1 MAVKNPEWYNKLV
14 LGSMDKHMIYGDL
27 AHKYVDASVY
37 TAVADTE
44 NSCTV
49 LVKGIYKVTGTPK
62 YNEIA
67 ATSEEVY
74 RDYISGSMLICENT
88 TDAPAFYR
96 PSGMTFDLT
105 KVVNGGASP
114 ITVTYAK
121 PKASTSEE
129 TFEVVK
135 CETKE
140 HYTAA

>member
-1 MAVKNPEWYNKLV
+1 MAVKNPEWYSKLV

-27 AHKYVDASVY
+27 AHKYVDASLY

-105 KVVNGGASP
+105 KVANDGASP
-114 ITVTYAK
+114 IGVSYIK
-121 PKASTSEE
+121 PNSSGSGLEL
-129 TFEVVK
+129 VK

-140 HYTAA
+140 RYTAA

>member
-27 AHKYVDASVY
+27 AHKYVDASMY

-49 LVKGIYKVTGTPK
+49 LVKGIYKATGTPK

-96 PSGMTFDLT
+96 PYGMTFDLT
-105 KVVNGGASP
+105 KVANDGASP
-114 ITVTYAK
+114 IGVSYIK
-121 PKASTSEE
+121 PNSSGSGLEL
-129 TFEVVK
+129 VK

-140 HYTAA
+140 RYTAA